1 MVILFMIKCHFG
13 RVNMKIMSLNT
24 QNRHEME
31 NSGLASYER
40 DNWERVISRRF
51 YAIFK
56 KSVR

>member
-1 MVILFMIKCHFG
+1 
-13 RVNMKIMSLNT
+13 MKIMSLNT